1 MPLQVLIVEKDP
13 VLAWDLASCLAELGH
28 PVIGQANS
36 AEQAIEAAARLR
48 PDLILMD
55 TELDGDES
63 GITCASRI
71 LHDLGIASLFLAS
84 RGDPGSM
91 ARAYLAQPIG
101 VLRIPFSVA
110 QLDFALQVARRALG
124 RQNRSPVAAAV
135 PARG

>member
-1 MPLQVLIVEKDP
+1 
-13 VLAWDLASCLAELGH
+13 
-28 PVIGQANS
+28 
-36 AEQAIEAAARLR
+36 
-48 PDLILMD
+48 
-55 TELDGDES
+55 
-63 GITCASRI
+63 
-71 LHDLGIASLFLAS
+71 
-84 RGDPGSM
+84 M